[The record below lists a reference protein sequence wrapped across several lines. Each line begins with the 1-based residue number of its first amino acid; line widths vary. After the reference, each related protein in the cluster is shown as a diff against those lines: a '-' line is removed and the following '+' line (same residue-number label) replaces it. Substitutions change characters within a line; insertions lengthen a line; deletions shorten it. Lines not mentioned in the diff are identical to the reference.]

1 VPRCAIVHY
10 WLLGMRGGEKVVEA
24 LCRLFPD
31 ADLFTLFYDPE
42 SVSTVIRSH
51 RVKTSFLNPLKRYHR
66 SLLPVMPL
74 ALESF
79 DLHDY
84 DLIISSESGP
94 AKGVISPANALHVC
108 YCHSPMRYLWD
119 LYAAYLHEWTK
130 SPWERE
136 IFRILATPLRLW
148 DYSSA
153 ARVDHFVANSRNVQ
167 RRIWRTYRRE
177 SQVIYPPV
185 PVETFYN
192 RTPEAFYLAV
202 SELVSYKRIGDAV
215 RCFSRNGR
223 PLKIV
228 GDGPEYRSLKRLARG
243 NIEFC
248 GRVSDEQLRELYA
261 RCRALVMPGEE
272 DFGLVG
278 VEAVASGKAV
288 IGLGRGG
295 VLESA
300 PVENPRAGFFYDTPG
315 EISLEEAIRS
325 FEKAEA
331 FILPGEL
338 QLWAARFSETNF
350 AEAMSRA
357 IAVHTAGHFHNNFTT
372 PLRQAV

>member
-1 VPRCAIVHY
+1 
-10 WLLGMRGGEKVVEA
+10 MRGGEKVVEA

-42 SVSTVIRSH
+42 SVSAVIRSH
-51 RVKTSFLNPLKRYHR
+51 SVKTSFLDPLKRFHR
-66 SLLPVMPL
+66 SLLPMMPF

-79 DLHDY
+79 DLREY
-84 DLIISSESGP
+84 DVIISSESGP
-94 AKGVISPANALHVC
+94 AKGVITPASALHIC

-119 LYAAYLHEWTK
+119 LYPAYLHEWTTWRSK
-130 SPWERE
+130 RE

-153 ARVDHFVANSRNVQ
+153 ARVDHFIANSRNVQ

-192 RTPEAFYLAV
+192 RSPEAFYLAV
-202 SELVSYKRIGDAV
+202 SELISYKRIEDAV
-215 RCFSRNGR
+215 SCFSHNGR
-223 PLKIV
+223 QLKIV
-228 GDGPEYRSLKRLARG
+228 GDGPEYRSLKRLARR

-248 GRVSDEQLRELYA
+248 GRVPDEQLRGLYA

-288 IGLGRGG
+288 IALGRGG

-315 EISLEEAIRS
+315 ETSLEEAIRG

-331 FILPGEL
+331 FISPGEL
-338 QLWAARFSETNF
+338 QLWAARFSETHF
-350 AEAMSRA
+350 ADAMSRA
-357 IAVHTAGHFHNNFTT
+357 IAVHTAGHFHNNFTS

>member
-42 SVSTVIRSH
+42 SVSRVIRSH

-66 SLLPVMPL
+66 SLLPVMPV

-79 DLHDY
+79 DLREY
-84 DLIISSESGP
+84 DVIISSESGP
-94 AKGVISPANALHVC
+94 AKGVITPANALHIC

-119 LYAAYLHEWTK
+119 LYPAYLHEWTR
-130 SPWERE
+130 SPLKRE
-136 IFRILATPLRLW
+136 TFRILATPLRLW

-192 RTPEAFYLAV
+192 RAPEGFYLAV
-202 SELVSYKRIGDAV
+202 SELVSYKRIEDAV
-215 RCFSRNGR
+215 RCFSHSGR
-223 PLKIV
+223 QIKIV
-228 GDGPEYRSLKRLARG
+228 GDGPEYRLLKRLAG
-243 NIEFC
+243 KNIEFC
-248 GRVSDEQLRELYA
+248 GRVSDEQLRGLYA

-288 IGLGRGG
+288 IALGRGG

-300 PVENPRAGFFYDTPG
+300 PLENPRAGFFYDTPG
-315 EISLEEAIRS
+315 EASLEEAIRT

-331 FILPGEL
+331 FISAREL
-338 QLWAARFSETNF
+338 QLWATRFSEAHF
-350 AEAMSRA
+350 GEAISRTV
-357 IAVHTAGHFHNNFTT
+357 AVHTAGQFHNNFTS